1 MPSLTLAEAE
11 KIIEGAKAKLE
22 TMSANMCIAV
32 VDARGDL
39 KAMIR
44 QDGAPWRSVLICQG
58 KAAASAAWLRP
69 SGELTDNAQAPVSR
83 GLMAMLGG
91 RMIPGQGALPVFKD
105 GEMVGA
111 VGGSGGASQEDE
123 DVARAG
129 IEAAG
134 LSTTA

>member
-1 MPSLTLAEAE
+1 MPSLTLADAE
-11 KIIEGAKAKLE
+11 KIIEGAKAKLA
-22 TMSANMCIAV
+22 TMDAYMCVAV
-32 VDARGDL
+32 VDDRGDL

-44 QDGAPWRSVLICQG
+44 QDGAPWRSVSICQG
-58 KAAASAAWLRP
+58 KAAASAAWGQP
-69 SGELTDNAQAPVSR
+69 SGDLTDRAQSPVFR
-83 GLMAMLGG
+83 GLMAMLDG

-105 GEMVGA
+105 GEMVAA
-111 VGGSGGASQEDE
+111 VGGSGGTSQDDE